1 MVSNKSNVAAAGD
14 SQAGVNQGSASTY
27 QIDDHNHFYLDVDRR
42 REPREFFKF
51 LVRLADS
58 RLATSSTVLDVGCAA
73 GEFLY
78 YLKSLYPSLSL
89 NGIDVSEQFL
99 SKAKSN
105 VPDAQFSVGD
115 IYGGEKLPRERSDVV
130 FMNGVNYLFPEYE
143 RWLRNLVS
151 VTKRTAYVYGVF
163 NPEDLDVYAT
173 VRRSGD
179 KGSSTEWNLI
189 SEKSI
194 GVFLDSLVV
203 RHKFYRWSLPVDNP
217 RVHPDPMRSWTI
229 QTKDSDLLV
238 INGTQIVHRLA
249 VLQIDV

>member
-1 MVSNKSNVAAAGD
+1 
-14 SQAGVNQGSASTY
+14 
-27 QIDDHNHFYLDVDRR
+27 
-42 REPREFFKF
+42 
-51 LVRLADS
+51 
-58 RLATSSTVLDVGCAA
+58 VLDVGCAA

-78 YLKSLYPSLSL
+78 YLKSLYPNLSL
-89 NGIDVSEQFL
+89 NGIDVSKQFL
-99 SKAKSN
+99 SKAKSSL
-105 VPDAQFSVGD
+105 PDAHFSMGD
-115 IYGGEKLPRERSDVV
+115 IYAGEKLPAERFDIV

-151 VTKRTAYVYGVF
+151 VTKQTAYVYGVF
-163 NPEDLDVYAT
+163 NPEDLDIYAT

-179 KGSSTEWNLI
+179 KSASTEWNLI

-194 GVFLDSLVV
+194 GVYLDSLGV
-203 RHKFYRWSLPVDNP
+203 RHKFFRWSLPVDNP